1 MTPVTS
7 FPKDKLKILLLE
19 NISQSAINEFQKA
32 GYTNI
37 STLKGA
43 LSEEELDEA
52 LEDVRIIGI
61 RSKTQLTEKV
71 LKKAD
76 KLMAVGCF
84 CIGTNQVALETAT
97 KEGICVFNAPF
108 SNTRSVAELVIAS
121 AIMLIR
127 RIPDKDKAA
136 HNGIWIKDSSNSREI
151 RGKKLGIVGYGH
163 IGSQV
168 SVLAESLGLD
178 VYYYD
183 IETKLPLGNANHM
196 DSLEALIEKTDIVT
210 LHVPETAGTKNLF
223 SREIIGKF
231 RPGQMLI
238 NMSRGNVV
246 DIDALKES
254 IEKGIIA
261 GAAIDVFPEEP
272 KTQGDPFV
280 SPLQNLPN
288 VILTPH
294 IGGSTEE
301 AQWNIGI
308 DVATKLIKYIESG
321 ATIGSHTLPELSL
334 PKVENTHRIL
344 HIHQNVPGVLSEINS
359 RLSASHINILGQY
372 LGTNLNVGYVV
383 LDVEKKDSNEALEE
397 LKQIKNTI
405 KARVLY

>member
-1 MTPVTS
+1 MSIETS
-7 FPKDKLKILLLE
+7 FPKEKLKILLLE
-19 NISQSAINEFQKA
+19 NISQSAIQEFQKA

-37 STLKGA
+37 TTLKGA
-43 LSEEELDEA
+43 MSEDELDEA

-61 RSKTQLTEKV
+61 RSKTHLTESV
-71 LKKAD
+71 LKKAE

-97 KEGICVFNAPF
+97 KEGIAVFNAPF

-136 HNGIWIKDSSNSREI
+136 HNGIWIKDSSKSHEI

-183 IETKLPLGNANHM
+183 VETKLPLGNANSF
-196 DSLEALIEKTDIVT
+196 DSLEELIENTDIVT
-210 LHVPETAGTKNLF
+210 LHVPETPGTKNLF
-223 SREIIGKF
+223 NKEIIGKF
-231 RPGQMLI
+231 RSGQLLI

-254 IEKGIIA
+254 IDNGIIA

-272 KTQGDPFV
+272 Q
-280 SPLQNLPN
+280 
-288 VILTPH
+288 
-294 IGGSTEE
+294 STRRPICITASEF
-301 AQWNIGI
+301 AQRNS
-308 DVATKLIKYIESG
+308 YS
-321 ATIGSHTLPELSL
+321 
-334 PKVENTHRIL
+334 THW
-344 HIHQNVPGVLSEINS
+344 
-359 RLSASHINILGQY
+359 RLYRRSSMEYRN
-372 LGTNLNVGYVV
+372 
-383 LDVEKKDSNEALEE
+383 
-397 LKQIKNTI
+397 
-405 KARVLY
+405 